1 MSWEGTGLRLAMK
14 VQILENVEE
23 AIGERIYDFI
33 KQISKL

>member
-1 MSWEGTGLRLAMK
+1 MK

-33 KQISKL
+33 KQISKLFLSNAIIKQ